1 MQESYPYMA
10 SKTLSVLS
18 IDLDYILEPCIND
31 YEELVRVGVPR
42 FIQSSD
48 NNAGAFE
55 RTRYFAKQ
63 IDKFAEIS
71 IENLSEIFEVFTH
84 ALKTPNKSPWVYF
97 GHNHDSILN
106 PLKSIVTSEDKIDLI
121 NIDHHHDIFYS
132 PKQQEDVDNHDL
144 VSPADWFLFL
154 DKNELL
160 NSYIWLS
167 NKNSIIGES
176 IANSTISKKL
186 KIFTTL
192 NDCKKFLPKKF
203 DLIYVC
209 CSPHWMPPK
218 FLGYFDILKTMAETL
233 TKKSCKVDTGF
244 YSGNR
249 SSRPFFDI
257 N

>member
-1 MQESYPYMA
+1 MQE
-10 SKTLSVLS
+10 
-18 IDLDYILEPCIND
+18 
-31 YEELVRVGVPR
+31 
-42 FIQSSD
+42 QS
-48 NNAGAFE
+48 
-55 RTRYFAKQ
+55 
-63 IDKFAEIS
+63 
-71 IENLSEIFEVFTH
+71 
-84 ALKTPNKSPWVYF
+84 
-97 GHNHDSILN
+97 
-106 PLKSIVTSEDKIDLI
+106 
-121 NIDHHHDIFYS
+121 
-132 PKQQEDVDNHDL
+132 
-144 VSPADWFLFL
+144 
-154 DKNELL
+154 
-160 NSYIWLS
+160 LS